1 MDSEVINHKSV
12 AAVVGTYLQ
21 RSDIRTNLELLCRC
35 LPPTA
40 EMFVAGGAIRN
51 LVIEMIHGGAP
62 PTYDI
67 DLFIGGVAGDESLID
82 RLSALDVRPTEL
94 GGWRWHPPGSALAFD
109 FCLLPNFIIIA
120 KYRLAPTLANL
131 LASIDLSV
139 NAVIYDIFNKKLYE
153 NRCIDSIKQKIIDF
167 NTRRLVNRLLLVY
180 RILLIHHKIGFRLSE
195 QIFAFLKLQNI
206 LETLNAL
213 KPLLVNKQGKAKTR
227 AILAEYDRICRFHS
241 YTDYLRA

>member
-1 MDSEVINHKSV
+1 MDPGVINHKSV
-12 AAVVGTYLQ
+12 AAVANTYLQ
-21 RSDIRTNLELLCRC
+21 RIDIRSNLEVLRQY

-40 EMFVAGGAIRN
+40 EIFVAGGAIRN

-67 DLFIGGVAGDESLID
+67 DLFIGGVAGDEPLID
-82 RLSALDVRPTEL
+82 RLSGLDVRSTEL
-94 GGWRWHPPGSALAFD
+94 GGWRWHPPESALAFD

-120 KYRLAPTLANL
+120 KYRMAPTLANL
-131 LASIDLSV
+131 LSSIDLTV

-153 NRCIDSIKQKIIDF
+153 NRCINSITQRVIDF

-180 RILLIHHKIGFRLSE
+180 RILLIHHKIGFRFAE
-195 QIFAFLKLQNI
+195 QVFAFLKLQNN

>member
-1 MDSEVINHKSV
+1 MDCEAINHKSV
-12 AAVVGTYLQ
+12 AAVVSTYLQ
-21 RSDIRTNLELLCRC
+21 RIDIRANLELLRRR

-40 EMFVAGGAIRN
+40 EMFFAGGAIRN

-67 DLFIGGVAGDESLID
+67 DLFIGGVAGDEPLID
-82 RLSALDVRPTEL
+82 RLSGLDVRPTEL
-94 GGWRWHPPGSALAFD
+94 GGWRWHPPESALAYN

-131 LASIDLSV
+131 LSSIDLTV
-139 NAVIYDIFNKKLYE
+139 NAVIYDIFSKKLYE
-153 NRCIDSIKQKIIDF
+153 NRCINSIEQRIIDF
-167 NTRRLVNRLLLVY
+167 NTRRLASQLLIVY

-195 QIFAFLKLQNI
+195 QIFAFLKLQNN
-206 LETLNAL
+206 LETINAL
-213 KPLLVNKQGKAKTR
+213 KPLLINKQGKAKTR

-241 YTDYLRA
+241 YTDYLRT